1 MPWGLTPAH
10 LVILLIIVLVIVGPG
25 KLPDTGA
32 AIGKALRGFKN
43 EMDGVDT
50 KQATAQQ
57 PAPPVQP
64 PAQAP
69 VQYQAQ
75 PVAPV
80 YQAPV
85 AAPTVPQQPVTPPA
99 EPPAQG

>member
-1 MPWGLTPAH
+1 MPWGITPAH
-10 LVILLIIVLVIVGPG
+10 LVILLVIVLIIVGPG

-43 EMDGVDT
+43 EMDDPN
-50 KQATAQQ
+50 QAAAAQQ
-57 PAPPVQP
+57 PIP
-64 PAQAP
+64 PAQQVP
-69 VQYQAQ
+69 
-75 PVAPV
+75 PAPV

-85 AAPTVPQQPVTPPA
+85 AAPTYAPPVASPTVPQQPVTPPV